1 MIIPFP
7 PIRIKLSVRSED
19 PEIHAG
25 KLLHEA
31 LEGIGNG
38 GGHAAM
44 GGGLIG
50 KERLP
55 ELGNYPDN
63 YIRNLFL
70 DTLSKK

>member
-1 MIIPFP
+1 MVPPQYELMAREPSSSPF
-7 PIRIKLSVRSED
+7 SM
-19 PEIHAG
+19 EIHAG

-70 DTLSKK
+70 DILAK